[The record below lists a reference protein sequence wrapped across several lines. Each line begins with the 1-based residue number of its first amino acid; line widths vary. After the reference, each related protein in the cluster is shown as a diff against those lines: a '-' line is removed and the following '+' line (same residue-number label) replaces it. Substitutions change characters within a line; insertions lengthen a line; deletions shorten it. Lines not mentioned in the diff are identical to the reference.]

1 MATDVA
7 SLAIRVESLQVS
19 QADSR
24 LRGLSSAGGSAERA
38 TSGLMGS
45 FTKLL
50 GPLTAVVSV
59 MGTLNKLVSVQRE
72 FDVLNAGLV
81 TATGSSEKAAEAF
94 DALSQFAQKTPYDL
108 AQAVDGFTKLVNL
121 GLTPSERAL
130 MSYGNTA
137 SAMGKDLSQM
147 IEAVADAS
155 TGEFE
160 RLKEFGIKAKQ
171 EGDKVTLTFQGVK
184 TTIGNNAAEIEEY
197 LTKLGENQFAG
208 AMERRMDTL
217 DGAIANLG
225 DTWDALFRNVSQ
237 SGVGQRL
244 EAAVRLA
251 TDALEE
257 LNAMLASGELEAY
270 LKAITVQFDA
280 YLKAITVQFDAWGR
294 DIERTVEVLT
304 QFMKDNFSEWEDEGK
319 GAVDFL
325 IGAFKNLP
333 SNVRAFVQ
341 IMTVEVA
348 AGLDRVMAHAG
359 AFKDGVAAIFNGDTV
374 AGVGQRLE
382 VRLRSIQSARL
393 DSLDAALQERDASVR
408 ASDDQIAAAK
418 RLRAE
423 YDDQIAAAKR
433 LRAEYDAAQDAK
445 KKANAGTDRLAQFKV
460 GGDSRGSA
468 SGAADKAAATAAK
481 ARAREFQSLVESL
494 RTEEEAIQ
502 ASYDKRRQIIEQN
515 TAGGS
520 AQRADLMKRLE
531 ADRSEQL
538 KKLEEERGAELEG
551 LRQSLRTQEEV
562 IQESYDKRMAI
573 VRANTEEGSKLRTD
587 LQARTE
593 EERAK
598 ALADIEKQRQAER
611 DGLYNGLL
619 TEEEMLRQAYERKKT
634 LILESEAVTEIERQ
648 DLLRRLKQQFDDET
662 AASENKRIQTQLAG
676 AASLFDGLAG
686 LAKSY
691 AGEQSQAYRVLFAV
705 SKAFSVAQAAMSIA
719 TGLAKAQELGFP
731 ANLAEMARVGATG
744 ASILAQL
751 NGSQFSGAHDQ
762 GGQIPAGKIGIVGEY
777 GPELVRGPA
786 SVRGREL
793 TGRSY
798 PDQQAAPAAP
808 PQVNVRNINVLDPAL
823 VGDYLGTDEGE
834 KLIMNVVQRNQQALG
849 Y

>member
-59 MGTLNKLVSVQRE
+59 MGTLNKLVSVQRQ

-137 SAMGKDLSQM
+137 SAMGKDLNQM
-147 IEAVADAS
+147 IEAVADAA

-184 TTIGNNAAEIEEY
+184 TTIGNNASEIEEY

-237 SGVGQRL
+237 SGVGDAI

-251 TDALEE
+251 TGALEE
-257 LNAMLASGELEAY
+257 LNDMLASGELEAY
-270 LKAITVQFDA
+270 LKTITVQFD
-280 YLKAITVQFDAWGR
+280 TWGR
-294 DIERTVEVLT
+294 DIERTVEVVTAFL
-304 QFMKDNFSEWEDEGK
+304 KDTFGEWEDEGK
-319 GAVDFL
+319 STVDFL
-325 IGAFKNLP
+325 IGAFKNFP
-333 SNVRAFVQ
+333 ANVRAFLQ
-341 IMTVEVA
+341 IMVTQFA
-348 AGLDRVMAHAG
+348 ADFDAIGAYAG
-359 AFKDGVAAIFNGDTV
+359 AFVDGIKAIFNGDTM

-382 VRLRSIQSARL
+382 VRLRSIQSARM
-393 DSLDAALQERDASVR
+393 DSIDAALQERDASVR
-408 ASDDQIAAAK
+408 ASDDQV
-418 RLRAE
+418 
-423 YDDQIAAAKR
+423 AAAKR

-460 GGDSRGSA
+460 GGDSKGSA
-468 SGAADKAAATAAK
+468 SGAADKAAAKAAEQERK
-481 ARAREFQSLVESL
+481 RREKEFQSLQESL
-494 RTEEEAIQ
+494 RTEEETIA
-502 ASYDKRRQIIEQN
+502 ASYAQRRSIIEAN
-515 TAGGS
+515 TKAGS
-520 AQRADLMKRLE
+520 ELRADLMKRLD
-531 ADRSEQL
+531 ADRAEQL
-538 KKLEEERGAELEG
+538 KKLDEQRGAELEG
-551 LRQSLRTQEEV
+551 LRSSLRTQEEV
-562 IQESYDKRMAI
+562 VQESYDKRMEI
-573 VRANTEEGSKLRTD
+573 IRRNTEEGSQLRTD
-587 LQARTE
+587 LESRTE
-593 EERAK
+593 EDRKK
-598 ALADIEKQRQAER
+598 ALADIEKQRQQER
-611 DGLYNGLL
+611 DGLYNSLL
-619 TEEEMLRQAYERKKT
+619 TEEESLRQSYERKKQ
-634 LILESEAVTEIERQ
+634 LILESEAVTETERQ
-648 DLLRRLKQQFDDET
+648 DLLRRLQQQFTDEQ
-662 AASENKRIQTQLAG
+662 AAMETKRIQTQLQG
-676 AASLFDGLAG
+676 AATLFDGLAG
-686 LAKSY
+686 LAKGY
-691 AGEQSQAYRVLFAV
+691 AGEQSKAYKVLFAV
-705 SKAFSVAQAAMSIA
+705 SKAFSVAQAAMSIS

-731 ANLAEMARVGATG
+731 ANLAEMARVAATG
-744 ASILAQL
+744 ASIVSQI
-751 NGSQFSGAHDQ
+751 NGSQFSGAYDQ

-777 GPELVRGPA
+777 GPELVSGPA

-793 TGRSY
+793 SSRSY
-798 PDQQAAPAAP
+798 PEGAGPAAPA
-808 PQVNVRNINVLDPAL
+808 PQTNLRIVNAFDQQVI
-823 VGDYLGTDEGE
+823 GDYMGSNAGE
-834 KLIMNVVQRNQQALG
+834 EIIMNVVRLNQTTIREMAAG
-849 Y
+849 G